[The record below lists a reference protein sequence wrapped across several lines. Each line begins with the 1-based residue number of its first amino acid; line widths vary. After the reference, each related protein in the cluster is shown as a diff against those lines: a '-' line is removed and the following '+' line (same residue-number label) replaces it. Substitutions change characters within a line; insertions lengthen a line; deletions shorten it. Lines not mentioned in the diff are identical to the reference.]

1 MGDLPHTPDTRSS
14 DPRSTASLA
23 GGARGGNVEDL
34 ARLYEDS
41 LPAMYVWIRGRVG
54 KGLGVHVDAEDVLQ
68 EVWLRA
74 IPRFECYDAQRS
86 SFQTWLIGIAKNVL
100 LESLRGASA
109 ARYARAGSEQVSN
122 LGAVPDSVTT
132 LTRAVARNED
142 VQRMLTVVE
151 TLDPDER
158 LLLLGHGVEGLTLAQ
173 IGLQL
178 GVSAETAGKR
188 WQRLIA
194 RLREPAIWS
203 RVLSPARG

>member
-1 MGDLPHTPDTRSS
+1 MGDLPHTPGTRPS

-23 GGARGGNVEDL
+23 AGARAGNVEDL

-54 KGLGVHVDAEDVLQ
+54 NGLGVHVDAEDLLQ

-74 IPRFECYDAQRS
+74 IPRFDRYDPQRS

-109 ARYARAGSEQVSN
+109 ARHTRAGPEQGSS

-142 VQRMLTVVE
+142 VQRMLAFVE
-151 TLDPDER
+151 TLDPGER
-158 LLLLGHGVEGLTLAQ
+158 LLLLGHGVEGLTLAE

-178 GVSAETAGKR
+178 GVSAEAAGKR
-188 WQRLIA
+188 WQRLVA

-203 RVLSPARG
+203 GVLAPARG